1 MQFIILA
8 DYPKFSTQGD
18 TIFVITF
25 AKKKENFQEK
35 KENDN
40 LCVLI
45 LRPLSFSAEG
55 VQALSSKYK
64 TEKAV
69 LTY

>member
-25 AKKKENFQEK
+25 FKKENFQEK
-35 KENDN
+35 EENDN
-40 LCVLI
+40 L
-45 LRPLSFSAEG
+45 
-55 VQALSSKYK
+55 
-64 TEKAV
+64 
-69 LTY
+69 